1 MNIYVVSNFFI
12 MIINDRDISSIVRSC
27 IRKVLNESLSRSVY
41 HFTSIFSA
49 LNILET
55 NEMFCQSGKVGNGAD
70 NMSGKYDFYIS
81 LTRTRSSHE
90 GFGYASSRMGAVARI
105 EFDGDKLNRNFH
117 GEAVNY
123 WGSGDLNNKFT
134 YMRHAQNNKHFEYRE
149 ITDKDVIGRNRF
161 EKLPPF
167 NYLYNA
173 SEDAPDYVEK
183 NGRYYKKVQSI
194 PSDIQHH
201 PDNEIE
207 DRLFTNKPII
217 ENVLKYINRI
227 DILINEEK
235 DKSEET
241 LVALS
246 QLSINYSSIVH
257 MYDNVM
263 DFDRQTDN
271 TVNKQYQDFGKYGM
285 LSPRSHRRENI
296 DFLNDICVLST
307 FFDSN
312 DVAKKKKALLLKKYG
327 FEKYIRIILKKRDNL
342 YGINVLFNS
351 LMCDSQNVS
360 KNPTREGQIM
370 LKMLNDFLRKNGFSS
385 LEDAYKGMS
394 DKLKKRN
401 SRSSYDW
408 DSIDI
413 QTPMTLRYIK
423 LKDGYAKYI
432 INRES
437 DTDFWFIF
445 GMNSKNDRY
454 YFIEELV
461 NSLDRGYYGDKYK
474 SAIRGNLVTF
484 SKYLKNLAHKKV
496 TLSEMSDIF
505 MKIGIDFNDYMSDF
519 GYPFNIE
526 SVDLSY
532 FDASYKGFYAPFRC
546 DDDEN
551 DKYIMSFFRKK

>member
-1 MNIYVVSNFFI
+1 M
-12 MIINDRDISSIVRSC
+12 MIINERDISSIVRSC

-55 NEMFCQSGKVGNGAD
+55 NEMFCQSGKVGSGAD
-70 NMSGKYDFYIS
+70 DMSGKYDFYIS

-90 GFGYASSRMGAVARI
+90 GFGYTSSRGVAVARI

-123 WGSGDLNNKFT
+123 WGSGDLSNKFK
-134 YMRHAQNNKHFEYRE
+134 YMRDAQNNKHFEYRE

-194 PSDIQHH
+194 PSGIQHH

-227 DILINEEK
+227 DILINKEK

-257 MYDNVM
+257 MYDNVI

-285 LSPRSHRRENI
+285 LSPRRHRRENI
-296 DFLNDICVLST
+296 DFLNNICVLST

-342 YGINVLFNS
+342 YGIDVLFNS

-408 DSIDI
+408 DSIDT

-423 LKDGYAKYI
+423 LRDGYAKYI
-432 INRES
+432 INREN

-445 GMNSKNDRY
+445 GMKSKNDRY

-484 SKYLKNLAHKKV
+484 SKYLQNLAHKKV

-505 MKIGIDFNDYMSDF
+505 MKIGIDFNDYMYDF

-526 SVDLSY
+526 SVELSY

-551 DKYIMSFFRKK
+551 DKYIMSFFKKK

>member
-1 MNIYVVSNFFI
+1 

-55 NEMFCQSGKVGNGAD
+55 NEMFCQSGKVGSGAD

-90 GFGYASSRMGAVARI
+90 GFGYASSRRVAVARI

-123 WGSGDLNNKFT
+123 WGSGDLNNKFK
-134 YMRHAQNNKHFEYRE
+134 YMRDAQNNKHFEYRE

-167 NYLYNA
+167 NYLHNA

-194 PSDIQHH
+194 PSSIQHH

-217 ENVLKYINRI
+217 DNVLKYINRI
-227 DILINEEK
+227 DILINKEK

-257 MYDNVM
+257 MYDNVI

-296 DFLNDICVLST
+296 DFLNNICVLST

-370 LKMLNDFLRKNGFSS
+370 LKMLNDFLRMNGFSS
-385 LEDAYKGMS
+385 LEDA
-394 DKLKKRN
+394 
-401 SRSSYDW
+401 
-408 DSIDI
+408 
-413 QTPMTLRYIK
+413 
-423 LKDGYAKYI
+423 
-432 INRES
+432 
-437 DTDFWFIF
+437 
-445 GMNSKNDRY
+445 
-454 YFIEELV
+454 
-461 NSLDRGYYGDKYK
+461 
-474 SAIRGNLVTF
+474 
-484 SKYLKNLAHKKV
+484 
-496 TLSEMSDIF
+496 
-505 MKIGIDFNDYMSDF
+505 
-519 GYPFNIE
+519 
-526 SVDLSY
+526 
-532 FDASYKGFYAPFRC
+532 
-546 DDDEN
+546 
-551 DKYIMSFFRKK
+551 

>member
-1 MNIYVVSNFFI
+1 M
-12 MIINDRDISSIVRSC
+12 MIINERDISSIVRSC

-55 NEMFCQSGKVGNGAD
+55 NEMFCQSGKVGSGAD

-90 GFGYASSRMGAVARI
+90 GFGYASSRRVAVARI

-123 WGSGDLNNKFT
+123 WGSGDLNNKFK
-134 YMRHAQNNKHFEYRE
+134 YMRDAQNNKHFEYRE

-167 NYLYNA
+167 NYLHNA
-173 SEDAPDYVEK
+173 SEDAPYYVEK

-227 DILINEEK
+227 DILINKEK

-257 MYDNVM
+257 MYDNVI

-285 LSPRSHRRENI
+285 LSPRRHRRENI
-296 DFLNDICVLST
+296 DFLNNICVLST

-394 DKLKKRN
+394 DNLKKRN

-408 DSIDI
+408 DSIDT
-413 QTPMTLRYIK
+413 QTPITLRYIK
-423 LKDGYAKYI
+423 LRDGYAKYI

-445 GMNSKNDRY
+445 GMKSKNDRY

-484 SKYLKNLAHKKV
+484 SKYLQNLAHKKV

-551 DKYIMSFFRKK
+551 DKYIMSFFKKK